1 MRFPIIL
8 ALAAASPA
16 FSQPATAQS
25 VEPPRISVVGT
36 GTVKTAPDVAVINYS
51 VRGEGQTS
59 DAAVGAL
66 VARRNRI
73 ETGLGTFGAKVEVRT
88 GRMAIT
94 EVRGKDCPQY
104 GPARLSVGECTVLGF
119 VAELPTTL
127 RTGDVARAGT
137 MVGLIGRLEG
147 TSPSLSDFTLTDPK
161 LAQRRAIAAALADAR
176 DKAEAIAAGTIR
188 HLGRLLAATN
198 GNAMGD
204 VRNDIIVTARRYES
218 APPPPPR
225 PAPAIAVDLNP
236 QPIETA
242 AMVTVM
248 YEIAP

>member
-8 ALAAASPA
+8 ALAVGSTALD
-16 FSQPATAQS
+16 QPAYAQS

-73 ETGLGTFGAKVEVRT
+73 EAGLATFGAKVEVRT

-127 RTGDVARAGT
+127 RTADVSRAGT

-147 TSPSLSDFTLTDPK
+147 TSPSLSDFSLADPK
-161 LAQRRAIAAALADAR
+161 LAQRRAIAGALADAR
-176 DKAEAIAAGTIR
+176 EKADAIAGGTSR
-188 HLGRLLAATN
+188 HLGRLLAASY
-198 GNAMGD
+198 GNMNAD
-204 VRNDIIVTARRYES
+204 SANDIVVTARRVES
-218 APPPPPR
+218 PVMVIPP
-225 PAPAIAVDLNP
+225 IAVDLNP
-236 QPIETA
+236 QPIETQA
-242 AMVTVM
+242 QVTVM

>member
-1 MRFPIIL
+1 M
-8 ALAAASPA
+8 
-16 FSQPATAQS
+16 
-25 VEPPRISVVGT
+25 
-36 GTVKTAPDVAVINYS
+36 
-51 VRGEGQTS
+51 
-59 DAAVGAL
+59 

-73 ETGLGTFGAKVEVRT
+73 EAGLATFGAKVEVRT

-127 RTGDVARAGT
+127 RTADVTRSGT

-147 TSPSLSDFTLTDPK
+147 TSPSLSDFSLADPK
-161 LAQRRAIAAALADAR
+161 LAQRRAITAALADAR
-176 DKAEAIAAGTIR
+176 DKAEAIAAGTSR

-198 GNAMGD
+198 GNAMSE
-204 VRNDIIVTARRYES
+204 VRNDIIVTGRRVDS
-218 APPPPPR
+218 
-225 PAPAIAVDLNP
+225 PAPAPPAPPIAVDLNP

-242 AMVTVM
+242 AIVTVM

>member
-8 ALAAASPA
+8 ALAVAGPA
-16 FSQPATAQS
+16 FAQPAYAQS

-73 ETGLGTFGAKVEVRT
+73 EAGLATFGAKVEVRT

-127 RTGDVARAGT
+127 RTADVTRSGT

-147 TSPSLSDFTLTDPK
+147 TSPSLSDFSLADPK
-161 LAQRRAIAAALADAR
+161 LAQRRAITAALADAR
-176 DKAEAIAAGTIR
+176 DKAEAIAAGTSR

-198 GNAMGD
+198 GNAMSE
-204 VRNDIIVTARRYES
+204 VRNDIIVTGRRVDS
-218 APPPPPR
+218 
-225 PAPAIAVDLNP
+225 PAPAPPAPPIAVDLNP

-242 AMVTVM
+242 AIVTVM